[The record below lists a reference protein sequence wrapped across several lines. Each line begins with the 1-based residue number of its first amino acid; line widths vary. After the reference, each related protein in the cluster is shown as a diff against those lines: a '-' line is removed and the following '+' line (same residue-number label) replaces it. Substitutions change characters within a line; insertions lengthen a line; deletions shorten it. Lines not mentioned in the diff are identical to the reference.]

1 MAPDDLTP
9 SVVVYWLRKQAT
21 RYSEMAKKFNEAAQA
36 LESTVD
42 PSASS
47 AGMST
52 AAPMGA
58 APGAATGAATAGPV
72 IARPRLA
79 SPLNKAS

>member
-36 LESTVD
+36 LESTD
-42 PSASS
+42 NEL
-47 AGMST
+47 
-52 AAPMGA
+52 AAQIRG
-58 APGAATGAATAGPV
+58 
-72 IARPRLA
+72 
-79 SPLNKAS
+79 

>member
-47 AGMST
+47 TVTPPT

-58 APGAATGAATAGPV
+58 TAGTATGPAL
-72 IARPRLA
+72 ARPRLA

>member
-42 PSASS
+42 PPASS
-47 AGMST
+47 SVPPT

-58 APGAATGAATAGPV
+58 TAGTATAGPAL
-72 IARPRLA
+72 ARPRLA

>member
-1 MAPDDLTP
+1 MTPDDLTP

-36 LESTVD
+36 LEGTVDSPIASPSGNAATPSSPLAGSTVN
-42 PSASS
+42 S
-47 AGMST
+47 
-52 AAPMGA
+52 
-58 APGAATGAATAGPV
+58 GPAM
-72 IARPRLA
+72 ARPRLA

>member
-1 MAPDDLTP
+1 MSPDDLTP

-42 PSASS
+42 SSAASS
-47 AGMST
+47 AST
-52 AAPMGA
+52 
-58 APGAATGAATAGPV
+58 TSTAGPAM
-72 IARPRLA
+72 ARPRLA

>member
-1 MAPDDLTP
+1 MTPDDLTP

-21 RYSEMAKKFNEAAQA
+21 RYTEMAKKFNEAAQA

-42 PSASS
+42 APPASV
-47 AGMST
+47 AT
-52 AAPMGA
+52 PAPT
-58 APGAATGAATAGPV
+58 TGGGLGSSPNLG
-72 IARPRLA
+72 RPRLA